1 MSTLGTLDR
10 VAIEAVLFDFSGTLF
25 RLEPDETWD
34 GMVGLDGEP
43 LDQVT
48 ILERMTRPVGAG
60 ARFDAAGRI
69 AWERRD
75 LDPAMHRTAYFEV
88 LRQAG
93 VPTPTLIER
102 FYDRVLDPM
111 SWTPYPDTG
120 AVLKTLAAQDIP
132 VAVVSNIAFDIRP
145 AFAANG
151 WDRLIAAHT
160 LSFEVGA
167 VKPDPRIF
175 LAALDQLGVRPES
188 ALMVGDSA
196 EADGGAVAAGCAFAL
211 VDPVPTADR
220 AEGLLDVL
228 RQYEL
233 T

>member
-1 MSTLGTLDR
+1 MRTVGTLDR

-25 RLEPDETWD
+25 RLEPDEVWD
-34 GMVGLDGEP
+34 DMVGPDGKP
-43 LDQVT
+43 LDQAA
-48 ILERMTRPVGAG
+48 ILDRMTTPVGHG
-60 ARFDAAGRI
+60 ARFDAAGRT

-75 LDPAMHRTAYFEV
+75 LDPAMHRTAYLEV

-93 VPTPTLIER
+93 VPTQALVER
-102 FYDRVLDPM
+102 LYDWMLDPLA
-111 SWTPYPDTG
+111 WTPYPDTG

-145 AFAANG
+145 AFAAGG
-151 WDRLIAAHT
+151 WDRLVAAHT

-175 LAALDQLGVRPES
+175 LTALDRLGVRPES

-196 EADGGAVAAGCAFAL
+196 EADGGAVAAGCGFAL
-211 VDPVPTADR
+211 VDPLPTADR

-228 RQYEL
+228 RRYEL
-233 T
+233 A